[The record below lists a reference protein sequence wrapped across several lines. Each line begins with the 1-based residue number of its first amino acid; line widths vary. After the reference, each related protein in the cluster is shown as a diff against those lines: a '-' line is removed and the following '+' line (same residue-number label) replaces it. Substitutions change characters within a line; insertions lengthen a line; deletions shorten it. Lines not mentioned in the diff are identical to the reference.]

1 VNTAWK
7 IKIHKLILSEDF
19 KFISYPEQKII
30 LKDIRKKL
38 TVDPERYGK
47 PLLGGLKGYWRLRI
61 KDYRVIYKIRRDT
74 IEVLVIKVGIRRDA
88 EVYRKM
94 FSRVEKL
101 QENYFS

>member
-1 VNTAWK
+1 MNTAWK
-7 IKIHKLILSEDF
+7 IKIHKLVLSEDF
-19 KFISYPEQKII
+19 KFISYPDQKII

-38 TVDPERYGK
+38 AVDPEVYGK
-47 PLLGGLKGYWRLRI
+47 PLLGELKGCWRLRV

-88 EVYRKM
+88 EAYRKM
-94 FSRVEKL
+94 FSRIKKL